1 MTVSQNYSLSSQSQ
15 VDGVKE
21 KKKKRI
27 WVVKQICSKCSLG
40 CQDRELNIIPEL
52 HKTLSA
58 DADQPRFICK
68 ETSKLDWITF
78 SIKLKINNNNTDLPL
93 VCHKCHMFISLSQH
107 CPVCEDH
114 PLMEWSPEKWARS
127 CGKGG
132 KFPTQLKIECQLKN
146 CWKKNSRYCVDL
158 LTDWLI
164 STFAG
169 NTWWW

>member
-1 MTVSQNYSLSSQSQ
+1 MSQNYSLSSQSE

-21 KKKKRI
+21 KRKKRI

-114 PLMEWSPEKWARS
+114 PLIHLRSGRGPVEKVANFQPSW
-127 CGKGG
+127 KLNVNW
-132 KFPTQLKIECQLKN
+132 KTVEKKIPAI
-146 CWKKNSRYCVDL
+146 V
-158 LTDWLI
+158 LTC
-164 STFAG
+164 
-169 NTWWW
+169 

>member
-1 MTVSQNYSLSSQSQ
+1 MAVPYHVYIKLLCLRTIHYRRSHRLMVW
-15 VDGVKE
+15 
-21 KKKKRI
+21 KKKRKKRI
-27 WVVKQICSKCSLG
+27 WLVKQICSKCSLG
-40 CQDRELNIIPEL
+40 CQDRELNIIPGL

-146 CWKKNSRYCVDL
+146 RWKKNPAIV
-158 LTDWLI
+158 LTC
-164 STFAG
+164 
-169 NTWWW
+169 